1 MCDMKKSFA
10 SWVAALAVHV
20 ESHPLCHLLRSLAR
34 NSEALLSCLYSLD
47 IKNSED
53 DVRTSF
59 PILFGFYLSK
69 SGERW

>member
-1 MCDMKKSFA
+1 MLFIVKS
-10 SWVAALAVHV
+10 LTG
-20 ESHPLCHLLRSLAR
+20 

-59 PILFGFYLSK
+59 PILFGFYLSR

>member
-1 MCDMKKSFA
+1 MLFILKS
-10 SWVAALAVHV
+10 LTG
-20 ESHPLCHLLRSLAR
+20 
-34 NSEALLSCLYSLD
+34 NSEALLSCLNSLD